1 MALSVKHVKVSLIA
15 DGVDTDKVQPSDWN
29 DDHDLD
35 GFGECAL
42 LDLGTTAGTCAEGDH
57 VHAATAITT
66 TPAGNLAAT
75 NVQTSLAELDSEKG
89 GLAVDNTWTG
99 AQRGAFVALTS
110 TTNSIAVDLAL
121 SNNYNHT
128 LTENT
133 TLAAPTNAV
142 AGQSGIMIFEQGSGE
157 FALDCDPF
165 WRFPITCPS
174 ISGDEGELALL
185 SYIVGPGATYALCSW
200 IEGFVSC
207 PG

>member
-1 MALSVKHVKVSLIA
+1 MPKISELTSAGTLTGTEVFPIVQSSTTVKTTIDDVVTYVASEAGGEPNIA
-15 DGVDTDKVQPSDWN
+15 KSTGYLTWDGTDWMWKNETYAQPSQN
-29 DDHDLD
+29 N
-35 GFGECAL
+35 
-42 LDLGTTAGTCAEGDH
+42 TYTA
-57 VHAATAITT
+57 
-66 TPAGNLAAT
+66 
-75 NVQTSLAELDSEKG
+75 
-89 GLAVDNTWTG
+89 

-110 TTNSIAVDLAL
+110 TSASIAVDLDD
-121 SNNYNHT
+121 SNNFNHT
-128 LTENT
+128 LTEDT

-174 ISGDEGELALL
+174 ISGDEGELAVL

-200 IEGFVSC
+200 GEAFVSC